1 VTSVDLARDL
11 WLLLAALGLN
21 LSVGYAGQPVL
32 GQGAFVAVG
41 AYGTL
46 LLAPHWP
53 LLLAVLFVVAGAGVI
68 GWVVDFGAARL
79 RGAFLALGTWALAWL
94 AVAVLAAFPGTFGG
108 EQGLIRTAPAT
119 LVSPA
124 LGLGWRLTPR
134 THVAIA
140 FVLCGLLVLATRAL
154 GRSAVGLDLAALRQ
168 GPEAAASVGVRGPA
182 LRRNALAASAAF
194 AALSGAGT
202 AVLLGVVAPSSVAP
216 LLSIQLFVAV
226 LIGGT
231 ANPYGPVLGVSLLL
245 LLTNGV
251 GTDRA
256 RGLLTAVLLVAAL
269 ALRDPAARAW
279 ARAVARLRA
288 PGVPPETLPGS
299 APSTAKVGSAS
310 GKRGDVVLAGRG
322 LAKRYGGVPALDG
335 VDITLRAGEVHAL
348 LGPNG
353 SGKTTLLRV
362 LAGAVAADTGTIR
375 VKQTDVTN
383 AGQTERVRAGVAR
396 TFQDTVLF
404 PGLTVAE
411 HVAVG
416 ARALEHP
423 GAWRTLLALPSERRE
438 RAAARA
444 YAAEILRETG
454 LDARKDTHPAELA
467 YGDQRLLQVARA
479 AATGATAL
487 LLDEPA
493 AGMTPAETRRL
504 AMLLRDLAGNGRA
517 VLVVE
522 HNMRFVAAVADTV
535 TVLAEGRVLA
545 EGSPAEVR
553 EDAAV
558 RTAYLGALA

>member
-46 LLAPHWP
+46 LLAPRWP
-53 LLLAVLFVVAGAGVI
+53 LPLAVLAAVAGAGVL

-108 EQGLIRTAPAT
+108 EQGLVRTAPAT
-119 LVSPA
+119 LVSPS

-140 FVLCGLLVLATRAL
+140 LLLCAALVLATRAL

-231 ANPYGPVLGVSLLL
+231 ANPYGPLLGVSLLL
-245 LLTNGV
+245 VLPTGI
-251 GTDRA
+251 GTERG
-256 RGLLTAVLLVAAL
+256 RGLLTAVVLVAAL
-269 ALRDPAARAW
+269 ALREPAARA
-279 ARAVARLRA
+279 LRA
-288 PGVPPETLPGS
+288 LRRARPRAPRPEALPGS
-299 APSTAKVGSAS
+299 EPSTAKVGDAS
-310 GKRGDVVLAGRG
+310 RKQGDVVLEARG
-322 LAKRYGGVPALDG
+322 VAKHYGGVPALDG
-335 VDITLRAGEVHAL
+335 VDIALRAGEVHAL

-362 LAGAVAADTGTIR
+362 LSGAVAADTGTIR

-416 ARALEHP
+416 ARALERP
-423 GAWRTLLALPSERRE
+423 GAWRTLLAVPSERRE
-438 RAAARA
+438 RASARA
-444 YAAEILRETG
+444 YAARILRETG
-454 LDARKDTHPAELA
+454 LDAKAGTHPAELA

-493 AGMTPAETRRL
+493 AGMTPAETDRL
-504 AMLLRDLAGNGRA
+504 AALLRDLAGNGRA

-545 EGSPAEVR
+545 AGSPAEVR
-553 EDAAV
+553 EDVAV
-558 RTAYLGALA
+558 RTAYLGSPA

>member
-53 LLLAVLFVVAGAGVI
+53 LPLAVLLVVAGAGVL

-94 AVAVLAAFPGTFGG
+94 AVAVLAGFPDTFGG
-108 EQGLIRTAPAT
+108 EQGLVRTAPAT
-119 LVSPA
+119 LVSRS
-124 LGLGWRLTPR
+124 LGLAWRLTPR
-134 THVAIA
+134 THI
-140 FVLCGLLVLATRAL
+140 VLAGLLCAALVLATRAL

-231 ANPYGPVLGVSLLL
+231 ANPYGPLLGVSLLL
-245 LLTNGV
+245 VLPTGI
-251 GTDRA
+251 GTERG
-256 RGLLTAVLLVAAL
+256 RGLLTAVVLVAAL
-269 ALRDPAARAW
+269 ALREPAAR
-279 ARAVARLRA
+279 RLRA
-288 PGVPPETLPGS
+288 LRPRTTRPRPATEPAPLGAPATPG
-299 APSTAKVGSAS
+299 A
-310 GKRGDVVLAGRG
+310 VVLTGTG
-322 LAKRYGGVPALDG
+322 LAKHYGGVPALDG
-335 VDITLRAGEVHAL
+335 VDIALRAGEVHAL

-416 ARALEHP
+416 ARATEHP
-423 GAWRTLLALPSERRE
+423 GAWRTLLAVPSQRRE

-444 YAAEILRETG
+444 YAVRILRETG
-454 LDARKDTHPAELA
+454 LDVRSEAHPAELA

-493 AGMTPAETRRL
+493 AGMTPAETDRL
-504 AMLLRDLAGNGRA
+504 AALLKDLAGNGRA

-545 EGSPAEVR
+545 AGSPAEVR

-558 RTAYLGALA
+558 RTAYLGTPA